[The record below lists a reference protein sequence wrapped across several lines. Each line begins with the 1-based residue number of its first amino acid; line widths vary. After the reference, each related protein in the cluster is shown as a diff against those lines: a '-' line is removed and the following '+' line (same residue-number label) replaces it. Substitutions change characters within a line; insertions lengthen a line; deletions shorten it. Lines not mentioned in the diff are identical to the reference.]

1 MAQCDKLRGHE
12 FFSHDLYFD
21 EECYS
26 KKKKKKKKCRPYIT
40 WKHRK
45 SSDTDLGYI
54 CDLEYQKNL
63 KK

>member
-26 KKKKKKKKCRPYIT
+26 KKKKNVGHISRGSIENRVIRISAT
-40 WKHRK
+40 
-45 SSDTDLGYI
+45 SVI
-54 CDLEYQKNL
+54 
-63 KK
+63 

>member
-21 EECYS
+21 EELL
-26 KKKKKKKKCRPYIT
+26 KKKKKKKWRLYIT

>member
-21 EECYS
+21 EELL
-26 KKKKKKKKCRPYIT
+26 KKKKKNVSHI
-40 WKHRK
+40 

>member
-26 KKKKKKKKCRPYIT
+26 KKKKKKKNVGHISRGSIENRVIRISAT
-40 WKHRK
+40 
-45 SSDTDLGYI
+45 SVI
-54 CDLEYQKNL
+54 
-63 KK
+63 

>member
-26 KKKKKKKKCRPYIT
+26 KKKKKMSAIYHVEASKI
-40 WKHRK
+40 
-45 SSDTDLGYI
+45 
-54 CDLEYQKNL
+54 E
-63 KK
+63 